1 MTPTPPSNQTSEIYH
16 DRAKEDYSQSAA
28 FLKSGCQI
36 VFTGNGGA
44 ALALLTFLTAI
55 AKDQTSAIGLSTL
68 LPGFALAAT
77 IYLAGVLLA
86 AVALVTFSVSREK
99 WGHFWED
106 NALTGAVDFQK
117 RVARS
122 GGRFRNLGYGLFLAS
137 AAAFVAGSLVAV
149 RVFLR

>member
-1 MTPTPPSNQTSEIYH
+1 MTTDPQINEASEIYH
-16 DRAKEDYSQSAA
+16 DRAKEDYSRSAE

-55 AKDQTSAIGLSTL
+55 ARNDLEVKLATVLSRLT
-68 LPGFALAAT
+68 LAAT

-86 AVALVTFSVSREK
+86 AAALVTFSLSREM

-106 NALTGAVDFQK
+106 NAFTGNVDFDKYTALRGDQ
-117 RVARS
+117 
-122 GGRFRNLGYGLFLAS
+122 FRKVGYGLFLTS
-137 AAAFVAGSLVAV
+137 AIAFVAGSGVSVSAF
-149 RVFLR
+149 FLQ